1 MEFAL
6 FLAVVVFFL
15 LLTSVVIVR
24 QGYEYTV
31 ESFGRF
37 TRTLSPGLHIII
49 PIVEKIGAKINR
61 MEQVLDV
68 PSQDV
73 ITKDN
78 ATVRVDG
85 VLFFQIQQ
93 AANAAY
99 QVKDLNI
106 AILNLIMTNIRTVI
120 GSMEIDELLS
130 QRDAINHKLLAVV
143 DETTIPWGVKAT
155 RVEIKDITPPADLIN
170 SMARQMKAE
179 RDKRANILEAEG
191 FRQAEILKAE
201 GEKQSVI
208 LAAEAQKEAAF
219 REAEARERLA
229 LAEANAAKM
238 VSDAIAGGSPQSLNY
253 FLGQKYIEALQGIVT
268 SPNQKLLMMP
278 MDTANV
284 MGSIAGIAE
293 IAKEVLQEKNT
304 AANRK

>member
-1 MEFAL
+1 MEFAV
-6 FLAVVVFFL
+6 FLAVVVFFV

-49 PIVEKIGAKINR
+49 PIVERVGAKINR

-99 QVKDLNI
+99 QVKDLNV

-143 DETTIPWGVKAT
+143 DEAT
-155 RVEIKDITPPADLIN
+155 FP
-170 SMARQMKAE
+170 
-179 RDKRANILEAEG
+179 
-191 FRQAEILKAE
+191 
-201 GEKQSVI
+201 
-208 LAAEAQKEAAF
+208 
-219 REAEARERLA
+219 
-229 LAEANAAKM
+229 
-238 VSDAIAGGSPQSLNY
+238 GGLRSPVWKSKTLPRRP
-253 FLGQKYIEALQGIVT
+253 T
-268 SPNQKLLMMP
+268 
-278 MDTANV
+278 
-284 MGSIAGIAE
+284 
-293 IAKEVLQEKNT
+293 
-304 AANRK
+304 